1 MLGRGQAV
9 RRGTL
14 DPVFE
19 GSNPSAPA
27 SSFSRGRSMG
37 DPFMASGF
45 GELKVFSG
53 SAHPD
58 LTRDIASFLG
68 VSVGQARL
76 RRFPDSEVSFQID
89 ENIRG
94 TDVFIVQ
101 PTSNPVD
108 EHLMEMLV
116 MIDAFRRSSAARITA
131 VVPYYGYARQ
141 DRKDKP
147 RVPISAKLVANIIS
161 AAGTNRVL
169 TMDLHKAQI
178 QGFFDIPVDHLF
190 AAPVIIDYLSR
201 LDYPRLT
208 LVSPDAGGADRAR
221 AYAKRLGAE
230 LAVIDK
236 RRTDDGTAEVMN
248 VIGDVEGRTCIIQDD
263 IIDTAGTI
271 TKAATALPSN
281 GAARVIACAVHG
293 VLSGPAIDRIERSP
307 IDKLIVTNTIPLS
320 PAAAACSKIVVLSVA
335 RLLGQ
340 AIKSIHEETSV
351 SSLFV

>member
-1 MLGRGQAV
+1 
-9 RRGTL
+9 
-14 DPVFE
+14 
-19 GSNPSAPA
+19 
-27 SSFSRGRSMG
+27 
-37 DPFMASGF
+37 MATGF
-45 GELKVFSG
+45 GDLKVFSG
-53 SAHPD
+53 SAHPS
-58 LTRDIASFLG
+58 LTREIADFLG
-68 VSVGQARL
+68 IPVGQARL

-94 TDVFIVQ
+94 TDVFIIQ
-101 PTSNPVD
+101 PTSTPVD
-108 EHLMEMLV
+108 PHLMELLV

-147 RVPISAKLVANIIS
+147 RVPISAKLVANLLS

-190 AAPVIIDYLSR
+190 AAPVIIEYLAR
-201 LDYPRLT
+201 LHSDKLT
-208 LVSPDAGGADRAR
+208 IVSPDAGGAERAR
-221 AYAKRLGAE
+221 AYAKRLDAE

-236 RRTDDGTAEVMN
+236 RRSEDGTAEVMN
-248 VIGDVEGRTCIIQDD
+248 VIGDVQGRTCILQDD

-271 TKAATALPSN
+271 QRGAVALKAA
-281 GAARVIACAVHG
+281 GAERVLACAVHG
-293 VLSGPAIDRIERSP
+293 VLSGPAIDRIENSP
-307 IDKLIVTNTIPLS
+307 VDQLIVTNTIPLKGE
-320 PAAAACSKIVVLSVA
+320 AQQCRKILVLSVA

-340 AIKSIHEETSV
+340 AIRSIHEETSV

>member
-1 MLGRGQAV
+1 MKRPLSVDGLLS
-9 RRGTL
+9 T
-14 DPVFE
+14 
-19 GSNPSAPA
+19 
-27 SSFSRGRSMG
+27 
-37 DPFMASGF
+37 GF

-53 SAHPD
+53 SAHPQ
-58 LTRDIASFLG
+58 LTKGIADCLG
-68 VSVGQARL
+68 IPIGQARL

-94 TDVFIVQ
+94 ADVFIVQ

-108 EHLMEMLV
+108 QHLMEMLV

-131 VVPYYGYARQ
+131 VIPYYGYARQ

-147 RVPISAKLVANIIS
+147 RVPISAKLVANLLS

-190 AAPVIIDYLSR
+190 AAPVIIEYCSR
-201 LDYPRLT
+201 LQSSNLT
-208 LVSPDAGGADRAR
+208 IVSPDAGGAERAR
-221 AYAKRLGAE
+221 AYAKRLDAE
-230 LAVIDK
+230 LAVVDK
-236 RRTDDGTAEVMN
+236 RRTEDGTAEVMN
-248 VIGDVEGRTCIIQDD
+248 VIGDVQGRTCILQDD

-271 TKAATALPSN
+271 QKASVALKEA
-281 GAARVIACAVHG
+281 GAERVLACAVHG
-293 VLSGPAIDRIERSP
+293 VLSGPAIERIERAP
-307 IDKLIVTNTIPLS
+307 LDQLIVTDSIPLNR
-320 PAAAACSKIVVLSVA
+320 AAQQCKKIVVLPVA

-340 AIKSIHEETSV
+340 AIRNIHEETSV